1 MKKTMKAAL
10 ISVGLIAL
18 SAQAETRCERIG
30 DHYAATGHWSRDCG
44 PEPGKPFARELH
56 KDCLQTAR
64 LIRARPGASWNSE
77 HGWASDWQC
86 AAIDNPSAN

>member
-18 SAQAETRCERIG
+18 SAHAETRCERIS
-30 DHYAATGHWSRDCG
+30 DNYMTTGRWSRDCG
-44 PEPGKPFARELH
+44 PEPGKPFTEELR
-56 KDCLQTAR
+56 KDCLQTVRQIQAS
-64 LIRARPGASWNSE
+64 PWASWNSE
-77 HGWASDWQC
+77 HGWAADYQC